1 LPAGIQLVTRSSL
14 RDSGKSAVLPLKD
27 GKIKTIAFETPI
39 YHSESVPSSIAARA
53 NAFVELIGL
62 NVRPNV
68 LFQTALKGHPN
79 TAVALRFGSGPSTV
93 VLRSGPAPA
102 HAQTDSINLQNGWSV
117 ETLGINDGGGFLGG
131 AGGLPLL
138 LGGIGLS
145 LVLAALIYFLGSGRA
160 QSRVLVDERTDELRF
175 LAMHDPLTGLPN
187 RALIMDRIDQLLS
200 KPPQRHRWRS
210 SLHRY

>member
-1 LPAGIQLVTRSSL
+1 MCARTSSSKLHL
-14 RDSGKSAVLPLKD
+14 RATPILPLHC
-27 GKIKTIAFETPI
+27 A
-39 YHSESVPSSIAARA
+39 SEVGRQQLCSGVGPLPRTR
-53 NAFVELIGL
+53 
-62 NVRPNV
+62 RP
-68 LFQTALKGHPN
+68 T
-79 TAVALRFGSGPSTV
+79 PSTFKMDGQLKRLASTTEV
-93 VLRSGPAPA
+93 
-102 HAQTDSINLQNGWSV
+102 DSS
-117 ETLGINDGGGFLGG
+117 EA